1 MKYSRNDHLPELN
14 VNTVRMALIVGAR
27 DPHSLADLFGID
39 GDDLRVIT
47 ELSDL
52 ISVLI
57 SNREARW
64 GGGAGLSVKVRGDL
78 IPNFKDLPAFPA
90 LPDPWEE

>member
-27 DPHSLADLFGID
+27 EPHSLAAVFGVD

-64 GGGAGLSVKVRGDL
+64 GGGAGLNVKVRGDL
-78 IPNFKDLPAFPA
+78 IPDLPNFPE
-90 LPDPWEE
+90 LPIQLDGEE